1 MSRPRMTSTELTL
14 SGQGQLK
21 KTRYSSYNLV
31 PGTVLPKDIRINPP
45 KHYEKETKKAF
56 KVISR
61 NLIAMGA
68 LSEQDLPSFSLMMDC
83 LDDYYKL
90 STLLVHLDTTI
101 RDKDEFYFKTRD
113 KLMKRKA
120 EAMRNFYLWTGKF
133 GTTPVDRTRL
143 TCEDPLKEEQDP
155 LDIILES

>member
-31 PGTVLPKDIRINPP
+31 PGTVLPKDITLKPP

-56 KVISR
+56 NVITR

-68 LSEQDLPSFSLMMDC
+68 LSEQDLPSLQLTMDC

-90 STLLVHLDTTI
+90 NALVEHLDKTTTEF
-101 RDKDEFYFKTRD
+101 DEFYYKTRD

-120 EAMRNFYLWTGKF
+120 EAMRNFYLWIGKF
-133 GTTPVDRTRL
+133 GCTPVDRTRL
-143 TCEDPLKEEQDP
+143 VCEDPLQDEEDP
-155 LDIILES
+155 LDILIN

>member
-31 PGTVLPKDIRINPP
+31 PGTVLPKDITITPP

-56 KVISR
+56 KVISK

-90 STLLVHLDTTI
+90 SALLVHLDTTTNE
-101 RDKDEFYFKTRD
+101 KDEFYYKTRD

-143 TCEDPLKEEQDP
+143 TCDEPFKEEADP
-155 LDIILES
+155 LDIILER

>member
-1 MSRPRMTSTELTL
+1 MTQNQLVL

-31 PGTVLPKDIRINPP
+31 PGNVLPKDISITPP
-45 KHYEKETKKAF
+45 KHYEKQTKKAF
-56 KVISR
+56 KAISR

-90 STLLVHLDTTI
+90 DALLIHLDTTTKE
-101 RDKDEFYFKTRD
+101 RDEFYYKTRD

-120 EAMRNFYLWTGKF
+120 DAMRNFYLWTGKF
-133 GTTPVDRTRL
+133 GATPVDRTRL
-143 TCEDPLKEEQDP
+143 VCGEFEKDDKDP
-155 LDIILES
+155 LDIILEN